1 MPRWLAHL
9 IVVAAFGAA
18 VAAAFA
24 RVNYEWNWAA
34 VWDYRQKFFQ
44 GWLVTV
50 ALSLAALAT
59 SIVIGGLTAM
69 MLRSGRPLLEA
80 AARVY
85 VELIRGTPLLVQLL
99 IGFYVVATAVGLD
112 NRYVAGVL
120 LLSLFS
126 GAYMAEIFR
135 GGLTAMMLR
144 SGRPLLEAAARVYVE
159 LIRGTPLLVQLLIGF
174 YVVATAVGLE
184 NRYVAGVLLLSLFSG
199 AYMAEIFRGG
209 LDAIPKAQIDSGRAI
224 GLTPWQSLR
233 LVVLPQA
240 VRLVL
245 PAVAGQ
251 LVSLVKDSSL
261 LSVIAISEFTL
272 AAQEVNSFTYSTL
285 ESYLPLAAGYLL
297 LTLPLS
303 ALARWLERRFRYETA

>member
-1 MPRWLAHL
+1 MPRWLAHA
-9 IVVAAFGAA
+9 IVVSILAIALVVAFG
-18 VAAAFA
+18 
-24 RVNYEWNWAA
+24 RVDYEWNWAG
-34 VWDYRQKFFQ
+34 VWEYRQKLLQ

-50 ALSLAALAT
+50 GISLAALVT
-59 SIVIGGLTAM
+59 STLFGGAAAAL
-69 MLRSGRPLLEA
+69 LRSGNVLLEA
-80 AARVY
+80 A
-85 VELIRGTPLLVQLL
+85 G
-99 IGFYVVATAVGLD
+99 
-112 NRYVAGVL
+112 
-120 LLSLFS
+120 
-126 GAYMAEIFR
+126 
-135 GGLTAMMLR
+135 
-144 SGRPLLEAAARVYVE
+144 RVYVE

-184 NRYVAGVLLLSLFSG
+184 NRFVAGVLLLSLFSG

-209 LDAIPKAQIDSGRAI
+209 LDAIPKAQIDSSRAI

-261 LSVIAISEFTL
+261 LSVIAISELTL
-272 AAQEVNSFTYSTL
+272 AAQEINSFTYSTL

-303 ALARWLERRFRYETA
+303 ALARWLERRFRYETG

>member
-1 MPRWLAHL
+1 LL
-9 IVVAAFGAA
+9 
-18 VAAAFA
+18 
-24 RVNYEWNWAA
+24 
-34 VWDYRQKFFQ
+34 Q

-59 SIVIGGLTAM
+59 SI
-69 MLRSGRPLLEA
+69 
-80 AARVY
+80 
-85 VELIRGTPLLVQLL
+85 
-99 IGFYVVATAVGLD
+99 AVGG
-112 NRYVAGVL
+112 VAAV
-120 LLSLFS
+120 
-126 GAYMAEIFR
+126 
-135 GGLTAMMLR
+135 MLR

-224 GLTPWQSLR
+224 GLTPWQVLR

-240 VRLVL
+240 VRIVL
-245 PAVAGQ
+245 PSVAGQ

-261 LSVIAISEFTL
+261 LSILSVGEFTF
-272 AAQEVNSFTYSTL
+272 AARNVNSATYSTL
-285 ESYLPLAAGYLL
+285 ESYLPLAVGYLA

-303 ALARWLERRFRYETA
+303 ALSRWLERRFRYEAA